1 MKQLYTIIITLFSLV
16 TTNAQTS
23 ITGTVTNNEETPIEI
38 ASVIL
43 KGTTKGTVTNKDGKY
58 ILNNIADG
66 TYTIEISYIG
76 YIEFVKDISVV
87 GNAVIIDAV
96 LIKDTQALQEVE
108 IIGRKNT
115 NYRADITFAGTRT
128 GAKIKDV
135 AQSIAIVNKEIIKDQ
150 GLFRL
155 NEVANNVA
163 GVTQTR
169 SGDDFTSRGFRVS
182 HDYINGNRA
191 LLAPDFSSSSIATQ
205 YERIEFIKGPA
216 AALFGNSSPG
226 GVINAVTKKPLQEDR
241 ADVSLSYGSFE
252 TKRGTLDITGP
263 LNNDKTLLYR
273 TNVGWENAE
282 TFRDFQKNRSILFAP
297 SLSYLPTKK
306 TSFNVDIVGTFNN
319 DDAGVDRGTPILQN
333 DLFALPISFSAA
345 EPFDN
350 RQNSSVLLTVSANH
364 KFSDALSLNVSYT
377 RSDFNQNFIETRSAN
392 RFTDDGTELV
402 RQITDRTTRGFSDF
416 VTAYLVGK
424 FKTGKLNHEA
434 ILGWDYYGTSEGL
447 SSRIAVGEVYGV
459 PNLSFNNRVLINN
472 ISELAVT
479 FSDQATLINAI
490 NQTRGYYI
498 QDLISVGKLKVLGAL
513 RYENLDQGNL
523 GAADIGFENSIDNKI
538 FLPRL
543 GLTYEV
549 NDQIN
554 IFASYT
560 EAFEP
565 QTIPNGTNNLPN
577 GVLDPLS
584 SNQIEVGTKTTF
596 FNDRLLAQLSVYSIN
611 RSGRL
616 IEDPNSGVGFVQVL
630 QIGDE
635 TSRGLEL
642 DVTGRISR
650 NFTLTANYA
659 FNDVDIL
666 DDSLGRLNIDSNNPQ
681 HTAGFWG
688 KYSITNGFLK
698 NLGIGAGANY
708 VSESQIANFA
718 VNRISDFIDFPS
730 YFTARAGV
738 FYKYENFDLTLNVNN
753 AFDERFFIGGIDAG
767 RVFAGAP
774 RNFLFTIGYKL

>member
-96 LIKDTQALQEVE
+96 LIKDTKALQEVE

-434 ILGWDYYGTSEGL
+434 ILGWDYYGTTEDL
-447 SSRIAVGEVYGV
+447 TSRIAVGEVNGV

-523 GAADIGFENSIDNKI
+523 GVADIGFDNSIDNKI

-549 NDQIN
+549 NNQVN

-565 QTIPNGTNNLPN
+565 QILPFGVNNLPN

-616 IEDPNSGVGFVQVL
+616 IEDPNSGVGFVQVI

-698 NLGIGAGANY
+698 NLGIGVGANY

-767 RVFAGAP
+767 RIFPGAP

>member
-96 LIKDTQALQEVE
+96 LIKDTKALQEVE

-169 SGDDFTSRGFRVS
+169 SGDDFTSRGFRIS

-434 ILGWDYYGTSEGL
+434 ILGWDYYGTTEDL
-447 SSRIAVGEVYGV
+447 TSRIAVGEVNGV

-523 GAADIGFENSIDNKI
+523 GVADIGFDNSIDNKI

-549 NDQIN
+549 NNQVN

-565 QTIPNGTNNLPN
+565 QILPFGVNNLPN

-616 IEDPNSGVGFVQVL
+616 IEDPNSGVGFVQVI

-698 NLGIGAGANY
+698 NLGIGVGANY

-767 RVFAGAP
+767 RIFPGAP